1 MTTENQDLD
10 NDELLFFADEE
21 EELTSETP
29 AQDNWRILIVDDDH
43 EIHAVTQLALNGL
56 TILDRELEF
65 LHAYSAD
72 EAKTILT
79 SEKDIAIVLLD
90 VVMEQDDA
98 GLKLARYIRDDLKQD
113 EVRIILRTGQP
124 GYAPEEQ
131 VIKDYDINDYK
142 TKTELTRN
150 RLVTSIITAIRSF
163 HQIRMLNQS
172 RRGLEMIIKSSAN
185 LMEHHAMKGFA
196 EGVLT
201 QLASIFGVKPEGI
214 LCARRG
220 QVSSEYEQPDD
231 NIYVLG
237 AAGDFASFVNQ
248 PLNELPNP
256 RICSMVERCLSE
268 RAHQHDEEDT
278 ALYISS
284 SDYEAAIFI
293 DSAKPMPQMDQN
305 LLEVFLGNIGVGY
318 ENVSLFQ
325 RLQHAAYTDE
335 LTRLPNRAG
344 FIQCLDGFM
353 ASADAEQVVALVD
366 LNQFSDI
373 NDGLGQEAGNQL
385 LKAVAERL
393 TQTLGESCVVSR
405 ISSDVF
411 GIIGKQS
418 LVNPERLLSVFNHPF
433 HAGENMLPI
442 KAALGFCTQ
451 QQASGKGLDLLK
463 QVYIALNLAK
473 KNLNEKFAYY
483 EQALEASTSER
494 LNMIRSLRH
503 DFSERRLQVWFQPQ
517 LKLADRKVTGMEAL
531 LRWPDGNGGYISPA
545 QFIPLAEYSGL
556 IVDIGAWVLEESL
569 RKLKQLQEKGLS
581 SLTVGVNV
589 SMQQFRS
596 PRFLDTVLNT
606 LQQFDMAP
614 DCLELEI
621 TESVVMDDPSV
632 VIDTLSKLREAGV
645 KVSIDDFGTGFS
657 SLSYLQQLPLDR
669 IKIDRAF
676 VTAVEE
682 DQGAIIAETIVAL
695 GKKLKLTTVCE
706 GVETE
711 AQAKHMLEIGC
722 DEAQGFLYARPM
734 PFTDLLTFL
743 TDDNS

>member
-1 MTTENQDLD
+1 MTADNQEMD
-10 NDELLFFADEE
+10 NDELLFFADD
-21 EELTSETP
+21 EELVGSDSPELEK
-29 AQDNWRILIVDDDH
+29 WRILIVDDDH

-56 TILDRELEF
+56 TIFDRDIAF

-72 EAKTILT
+72 EAKELLQH
-79 SEKDIAIVLLD
+79 EQDIAIVLLD
-90 VVMEQDDA
+90 VVMENDDA
-98 GLKLARYIRDDLKQD
+98 GLQLARYIRDDLKQD

-150 RLVTSIITAIRSF
+150 RLVTSIITAVRSY

-201 QLASIFGVKPEGI
+201 QLASVLGVEPEGV

-220 QVSSEYEQPDD
+220 QFSSEEETPD
-231 NIYVLG
+231 NSIYVLG
-237 AAGDFASFVNQ
+237 AAGDFAPFVNQ
-248 PLNELPNP
+248 PLQDLPSQHIANLVESCLNEK
-256 RICSMVERCLSE
+256 
-268 RAHQHDEEDT
+268 AHQYEQDDT
-278 ALYISS
+278 ALFIAS
-284 SDYEAAIFI
+284 SDYEAAIYI
-293 DSAKPMPQMDQN
+293 DSARPLAQIDRN

-335 LTRLPNRAG
+335 LTQLPNRAG
-344 FIQCLDGFM
+344 FIQCLDGFITT
-353 ASADAEQVVALVD
+353 AGKDQVVALVD

-393 TQTLGESCVVSR
+393 SQTLGESCTVARV
-405 ISSDVF
+405 SSDVF
-411 GIIGKQS
+411 GIIGSEQI
-418 LVNPERLLSVFNHPF
+418 VTPDRLLSVFNHPF
-433 HAGENMLPI
+433 HAGEHMLPI
-442 KAALGFCTQ
+442 KAAMGFCCQ
-451 QQASGKGLDLLK
+451 PQASGRGLDLLK

-473 KNLNEKFAYY
+473 KNLSEKYAYY
-483 EQALEASTSER
+483 EQSLETSTSDR

-503 DFSERRLQVWFQPQ
+503 DFSERRLQVWYQPQ
-517 LKLADRKVTGMEAL
+517 LSLANLKVSGMEAL
-531 LRWPDGNGGYISPA
+531 LRWPDGEGGYISPA
-545 QFIPLAEYSGL
+545 VFIPLAEYSGL

-569 RKLKQLQEKGLS
+569 RQLKELQEQGFEE
-581 SLTVGVNV
+581 LTVGVNV

-596 PRFLDTVLNT
+596 VGFLDSVINT
-606 LQQFDMAP
+606 LAQLEMAP
-614 DCLELEI
+614 ACLELEI
-621 TESVVMDDPSV
+621 TESVVMDDPAV
-632 VIDTLSKLREAGV
+632 VIDTLGKLRAAGV

-676 VTAVEE
+676 VTAVDD

-711 AQAKHMLEIGC
+711 AQATHMRQIGC

-734 PFTDLLTFL
+734 PFADLVNFL
-743 TDDNS
+743 SKP